1 METAQVVTQQFN
13 NIALREKVKELQLRH
28 KRDLELIRNVAAEQV
43 VDKTPGILNA
53 YYFNKLLLWDLIYG
67 LNSSTLS
74 LGIVYVHPRTLFMC
88 CLVYD
93 GYLETRNQWPR
104 QMQLIIMQ

>member
-43 VDKTPGILNA
+43 VTDKVPGILNA
-53 YYFNKLLLWDLIYG
+53 YYFNK
-67 LNSSTLS
+67 
-74 LGIVYVHPRTLFMC
+74 
-88 CLVYD
+88 
-93 GYLETRNQWPR
+93 
-104 QMQLIIMQ
+104 

>member
-43 VDKTPGILNA
+43 VDKVPGILNA
-53 YYFNKLLLWDLIYG
+53 YYFNKLLLWDLIQAYTG
-67 LNSSTLS
+67 LIQAPLALASCTYTTPGPFSC
-74 LGIVYVHPRTLFMC
+74 VALFMM
-88 CLVYD
+88 D
-93 GYLETRNQWPR
+93 N
-104 QMQLIIMQ
+104 

>member
-43 VDKTPGILNA
+43 VDKVPGILNA
-53 YYFNKLLLWDLIYG
+53 YYFNKLLLWGLIYG
-67 LNSSTLS
+67 LNSSTQPWHRVRWHDRFL
-74 LGIVYVHPRTLFMC
+74 
-88 CLVYD
+88 D
-93 GYLETRNQWPR
+93 
-104 QMQLIIMQ
+104 LIIAC

>member
-1 METAQVVTQQFN
+1 MLLTTNNSGSSNKNQEVKDTRKHHPMETAQVVTQQFN

-53 YYFNKLLLWDLIYG
+53 YYFNKLLL
-67 LNSSTLS
+67 
-74 LGIVYVHPRTLFMC
+74 
-88 CLVYD
+88 
-93 GYLETRNQWPR
+93 
-104 QMQLIIMQ
+104 

>member
-13 NIALREKVKELQLRH
+13 NIALREMVKELQLRH

-53 YYFNKLLLWDLIYG
+53 YYFNKLLFVGPNI
-67 LNSSTLS
+67 
-74 LGIVYVHPRTLFMC
+74 RA
-88 CLVYD
+88 
-93 GYLETRNQWPR
+93 
-104 QMQLIIMQ
+104 

>member
-53 YYFNKLLLWDLIYG
+53 YYFNKLLLWGLIYG
-67 LNSSTLS
+67 LNSSTQPWHR
-74 LGIVYVHPRTLFMC
+74 VHHPRTLFMC
-88 CLVYD
+88 CLVCD

>member
-13 NIALREKVKELQLRH
+13 NIALREKVKELKLRH

-43 VDKTPGILNA
+43 VDKVPGILNA

-74 LGIVYVHPRTLFMC
+74 LGIVYTTPGPFSCVALFMM
-88 CLVYD
+88 D
-93 GYLETRNQWPR
+93 N
-104 QMQLIIMQ
+104 